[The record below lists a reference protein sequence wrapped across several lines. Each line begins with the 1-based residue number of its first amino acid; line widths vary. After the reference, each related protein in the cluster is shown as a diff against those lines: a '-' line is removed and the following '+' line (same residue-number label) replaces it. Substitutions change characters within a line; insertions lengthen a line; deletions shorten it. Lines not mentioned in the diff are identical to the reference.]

1 MSASHLLGLQ
11 VRANGPSLDKI
22 EQESKNYL
30 IALELD
36 QGLQVLVECYQIEEF
51 SEIIC
56 IWQWHQFLTNSHVFL
71 VLC

>member
-1 MSASHLLGLQ
+1 MLLKIY
-11 VRANGPSLDKI
+11 RFLDKI

-51 SEIIC
+51 SEIENMYLAVASVLDEFSC
-56 IWQWHQFLTNSHVFL
+56 IFGIMLIYVFL
-71 VLC
+71 DI